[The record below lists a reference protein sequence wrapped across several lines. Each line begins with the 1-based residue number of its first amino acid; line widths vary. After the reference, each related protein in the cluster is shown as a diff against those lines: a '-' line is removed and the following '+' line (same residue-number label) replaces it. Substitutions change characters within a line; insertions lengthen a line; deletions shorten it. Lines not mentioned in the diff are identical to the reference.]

1 VALEAAACGIPVV
14 AAGVGGLR
22 TLVDDGV
29 TGFLV
34 DSRSPAAH
42 AGAISTIL
50 DDPALAA
57 SFAKAAAERAA
68 GYRWSTTAA
77 RLRRLYVDLTS
88 RQLVS
93 CS

>member
-1 VALEAAACGIPVV
+1 MAAN
-14 AAGVGGLR
+14 VGGLR
-22 TLVDDGV
+22 TLVDHGS

-34 DSRSPAAH
+34 DSATPVDHAA
-42 AGAISTIL
+42 AVSAIL
-50 DDPALAA
+50 DDPMLAA
-57 SFAKAAAERAA
+57 SFSATAAERAA

-77 RLRRLYVDLTS
+77 RLRRLYVDLTA